1 MNGSKRKIE
10 YDGGN
15 TVKGRRAKRE
25 REREREGG
33 EGGEGRERERES
45 EGSVWI
51 KRKVCGG
58 RDVSVAEAACLP
70 RPLLALRPA
79 LRAGGERSPGA
90 TG

>member
-1 MNGSKRKIE
+1 MTGRRYIETGGEWKGLNGSERKIE

-15 TVKGRRAKRE
+15 TAKGRE
-25 REREREGG
+25 T
-33 EGGEGRERERES
+33 ERES
-45 EGSVWI
+45 EGSAWI

-58 RDVSVAEAACLP
+58 RDVSAAEAACLP

-79 LRAGGERSPGA
+79 LRAGESESRA

>member
-1 MNGSKRKIE
+1 ME

-15 TVKGRRAKRE
+15 TVKGQKNREEESGGE
-25 REREREGG
+25 RERECV
-33 EGGEGRERERES
+33 
-45 EGSVWI
+45 GSAWI

-58 RDVSVAEAACLP
+58 RDVSAAEAACLP

-79 LRAGGERSPGA
+79 LRAGESESRA

>member
-1 MNGSKRKIE
+1 ME

-15 TVKGRRAKRE
+15 TVKGQKNREEESGGE
-25 REREREGG
+25 RECV
-33 EGGEGRERERES
+33 
-45 EGSVWI
+45 GSAWI

-58 RDVSVAEAACLP
+58 RDVSAAEAACLP

-79 LRAGGERSPGA
+79 LRAGESESRA